1 MKAVSREFVSL
12 FANLEH
18 LHQSLRQAILTVT
31 ITRGIMSS
39 SQRDH
44 SEKRNLK
51 GASDQMTQ
59 NFHVFHFPDTLSHLK
74 SGAVLPWNNC

>member
-1 MKAVSREFVSL
+1 
-12 FANLEH
+12 
-18 LHQSLRQAILTVT
+18 
-31 ITRGIMSS
+31 MSS